1 MGTFCPGR
9 KYLAA
14 AAAKSPCKTPQGK
27 TPEGT
32 VGTDPTLSLP
42 LFGKPVAGGGVRFFL
57 PAAGLTAVPLL
68 QGDIAVF
75 PRTDVVPVKVSAL
88 GTGLRNFFL

>member
-14 AAAKSPCKTPQGK
+14 AAAKSPCNPPQGE
-27 TPEGT
+27 TPEGAA
-32 VGTDPTLSLP
+32 GPGPTLSLT
-42 LFGKPVAGGGVRFFL
+42 LFGKPVAGRSVRFFL
-57 PAAGLTAVPLL
+57 PAVGLTAVPLL

-75 PRTDVVPVKVSAL
+75 PCTDVVPVKVSAL
-88 GTGLRNFFL
+88 GTGLWNLFL